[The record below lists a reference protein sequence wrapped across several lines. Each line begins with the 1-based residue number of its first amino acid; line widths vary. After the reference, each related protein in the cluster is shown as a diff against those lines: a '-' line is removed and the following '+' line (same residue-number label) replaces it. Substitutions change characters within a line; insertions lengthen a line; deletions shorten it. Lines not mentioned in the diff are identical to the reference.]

1 MNEPRLQTRR
11 EFLRSSV
18 IGGALTWTVP
28 SFLQAT
34 LLDLHARE
42 RDAATQAATG
52 KDSPILVIVQLA
64 GGNDGLNT
72 VVPVSNDFYGRA
84 RPQLGIAKEAAL
96 RLNDD
101 FGLHPSLG
109 GMKALY
115 DEGSLA
121 IVHGVGYPNP
131 NRSHF
136 RSTEIWQT
144 ASDADRNEPYGWI
157 GRYFDN
163 QCGGCPTDV
172 AVAIGGQTPQSFLA
186 KSPKGITFQD
196 PRQYRLLEGSFSAR
210 GDDPEDE
217 MYRDMNA
224 MERVGS
230 ADNAGGSIGG
240 FGAAQKPRDGES
252 PVDFLQRTALDAQ
265 VSSDRIRGIVAKY
278 RNKAVYGSGRI
289 AEELKLVAQLI
300 GGGMSTRIYYVSH
313 GGFDTHS
320 GQAYSHQ
327 RLLSELGGAMKA
339 FRDDMKAQGNWDR
352 VTVMTFSEFGRRVAE
367 NANGGTDHGT
377 AAPLFIAGGGVKA
390 GLHGTFP
397 SLDPKKLDKGDLVHS
412 TDFRSV
418 YATVLEKRIGA
429 RSEPI
434 LGRKF
439 PLLDFV

>member
-1 MNEPRLQTRR
+1 MSR
-11 EFLRSSV
+11 
-18 IGGALTWTVP
+18 I
-28 SFLQAT
+28 
-34 LLDLHARE
+34 LL
-42 RDAATQAATG
+42 
-52 KDSPILVIVQLA
+52 LVELK

-72 VVPVSNDFYGRA
+72 VVPVSNDFYYRA
-84 RPQLGIAKEAAL
+84 RPQLAIAKDKAL
-96 RLNDD
+96 KLNDD
-101 FGLHPSLG
+101 FGFHPALTGLQS
-109 GMKALY
+109 LY
-115 DEGSLA
+115 DDGSLA
-121 IVHGVGYPNP
+121 ILHGIGYPNP

-144 ASDADRNEPYGWI
+144 ASDSDRNESYGWI

-163 QCGGCPTDV
+163 ECEGCPADV
-172 AVAIGGQTPQSFLA
+172 AIAVGSQSPQSFLA

-224 MERVGS
+224 MERIGS
-230 ADNAGGSIGG
+230 AENAGGSIGG

-252 PVDFLQRTALDAQ
+252 AVDFLQRTALDAQ
-265 VSSDRIRGIVAKY
+265 VSSERIRGIVSRYK
-278 RNKAVYGSGRI
+278 NKADYGSGRI

-300 GGGMSTRIYYVSH
+300 GGGMSSRIYYVSH

-320 GQAYSHQ
+320 GQVFSHQ
-327 RLLSELGGAMKA
+327 RLLTELGGALKA
-339 FRDDMKAQGNWDR
+339 FATDMKAQGNWNR

-377 AAPLFIAGGGVKA
+377 AAPLFVAGGGIKA
-390 GLHGTFP
+390 GFHGIFP
-397 SLDPKKLDKGDLVHS
+397 NLDPKKLDKGDLVHT

-418 YATVLEKRIGA
+418 YATVLEKRMRA
-429 RSEPI
+429 KSDKI
-434 LGRKF
+434 LGRAF